1 MCNFVAPFLEKKFG
15 GMKLIVL
22 SSLLLLNLTV
32 FAQSSL
38 SRKGTFFGEWGYNRS
53 AYLNSAIQFIGP
65 GYDFTLSNVSAK
77 DAPTPL
83 SEFNKY
89 VNPALFSIPQFNFHV
104 GYFVKEN
111 LSISVGW
118 DHMKYVMVNNQ
129 TAPITGFISSSVSLP
144 AQAVNPTYVGTFDHQ
159 NMQVSSA
166 DFLTFEHTDGFNYA
180 SVELEH
186 YKPIWSYGNQS
197 LDWVNGAGVGLVVP
211 RSDVRLFSLGK
222 NHFWNVAGA
231 GASLKTGLRMNF
243 SKRIFFEAMVKTGY
257 TRLWD
262 IRTTGRSVDH
272 AEQAILFGE
281 FSGSLGICFGGRK

>member
-1 MCNFVAPFLEKKFG
+1 MCNFVVPTLKKIFVR
-15 GMKLIVL
+15 MKLITL

-32 FAQSSL
+32 FAQSSP
-38 SRKGTFFGEWGYNRS
+38 SRKGTFFGMWGYNRS
-53 AYLNSAIQFIGP
+53 AYLNSAIQFSGP
-65 GYDFTLSNVSAK
+65 GYDFTLSDVVAK

-83 SEFNKY
+83 REFNKY
-89 VNPALFSIPQFNFHV
+89 VNPALFSIPQFNLHV

-111 LSISVGW
+111 LSLSIGW
-118 DHMKYVMVNNQ
+118 DHMKYVMVNDQ
-129 TAPITGFISSSVSLP
+129 MAPITGFISPRVSLP
-144 AQAVNPTYVGTFDHQ
+144 EQVVNPNYVGTFDHQ
-159 NMQVSSA
+159 NIQVASA

-186 YKPIWSYGNQS
+186 YKPLWSKANRS
-197 LDWVNGAGVGLVVP
+197 LDWVNGLGMGLVVP
-211 RSDVRLFSLGK
+211 RSDVRLFTLGK

-231 GASLKTGLRMNF
+231 GASLKSGLRMNF
-243 SKRIFFEAMVKTGY
+243 SERIFFEALVKTGY

-281 FSGSLGICFGGRK
+281 FSGSLGFYFGGKK